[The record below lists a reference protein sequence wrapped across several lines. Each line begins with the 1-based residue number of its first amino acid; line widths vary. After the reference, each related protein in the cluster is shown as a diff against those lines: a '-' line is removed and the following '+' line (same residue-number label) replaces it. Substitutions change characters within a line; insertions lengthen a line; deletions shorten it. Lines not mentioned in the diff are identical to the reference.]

1 MAGVEEAPARPS
13 PRQEAQRALGDLLV
27 VLRDTTR
34 KKVSSEDSE
43 DEFEGYQLVMK
54 RSDGEPDDIT
64 DMSRW
69 QPLEDYIRK
78 TLKLPGADK
87 FQIKLFTQVR
97 IGATAEVSLNVRD
110 DTTLSCFRRALL
122 RKGAAELRNINCVE
136 LSIKE
141 FKPLK
146 LNKKTEPRTGKR
158 AEKEQHTKDL
168 ATLTYGEGRGMQRE
182 GVWSDDCN
190 EYMARHPKELRD
202 FFKMRAAV
210 AKVCASCHNYAALQ
224 VDASRARPVGPGA
237 ASVRSE
243 PEAMPV
249 PVHQQEVQE
258 GEGHG

>member
-1 MAGVEEAPARPS
+1 MAEAARPPS
-13 PRQEAQRALGDLLV
+13 PRQEAQRALDELMV

-34 KKVSSEDSE
+34 KKVGSEDSD
-43 DEFEGYQLVMK
+43 DEFEGYNLVMK
-54 RSDGEPDDIT
+54 RGDGEPDEIT

-87 FQIKLFTQVR
+87 FQIKLFTRVR
-97 IGATAEVSLNVRD
+97 IGATAEVCLNVRD

-122 RKGAAELRNINCVE
+122 RKGTTELRNIDCVE

-158 AEKEQHTKDL
+158 AVTEKHTRDL
-168 ATLTYGEGRGMQRE
+168 ATTIYGAGRGKQRE
-182 GVWSDDCN
+182 GVWSDECN
-190 EYMARHPKELRD
+190 EYMACHPKELRD

-210 AKVCASCHNYAALQ
+210 AKVCASRHRRAAHPA
-224 VDASRARPVGPGA
+224 DAPRAR
-237 ASVRSE
+237 
-243 PEAMPV
+243 
-249 PVHQQEVQE
+249 
-258 GEGHG
+258 